1 MVPHTLTNSD
11 LTRSPNNRGNS
22 LLGQEGVISRR
33 FFCLRIEG
41 APSALLLT
49 VKRWNKLR
57 RAIQSKPVGVLTRG
71 ECLLHDDAPP
81 STPPA
86 GTAAVLQVRSIG
98 RPSHSPDLSPCHYL
112 TLVIFFL
119 NWRRVWFGRLDFRM
133 MNAFKTRWWSGC
145 CQRRQPPELL
155 LLVRTNPTLP
165 LFPCK

>member
-98 RPSHSPDLSPCHYL
+98 PSITQPRPFTMPLPYARY
-112 TLVIFFL
+112 FL
-119 NWRRVWFGRLDFRM
+119 
-133 MNAFKTRWWSGC
+133 FKLKES
-145 CQRRQPPELL
+145 
-155 LLVRTNPTLP
+155 LVRQTWLP
-165 LFPCK
+165 DDECVQDTMVIWLLSKTAAAGALIVGPNKSYFTFVSL